1 MTNTTG
7 KIILVTGATGN
18 QGGAVARS
26 LLSSGWTVRAFTRD
40 PSKPAARVLAE
51 KGAQV
56 VKGDL
61 NDRAS
66 IDQALKGVYGVFSVQ
81 TFREQGTAGEIRQGK
96 TLADAA
102 KAAGIKHFV
111 YSSVGSADRNTGIP
125 HFESKW
131 EIEQYIRTLGLPATV
146 FRPVFYMYNFNSSMF
161 NLRQSILGGTLSLAI
176 RPNKTLQMLAAE
188 DLGVFVT
195 MAFEKPNDFLGKAIE
210 LAGDEMAMPQAAEVF
225 TRVMGRPVRFVEMPI
240 EQVRSVSQEIFLMF
254 QWFNDKGYQVNIPA
268 LRNLHPQLMTLET
281 WLRKTGCGGG
291 GSHTLISD

>member
-1 MTNTTG
+1 MTNTKG

-26 LLSSGWTVRAFTRD
+26 LLSSRWTVRAFTRD

-81 TFREQGTAGEIRQGK
+81 TFREQGTAGEMLQGK

-111 YSSVGSADRNTGIP
+111 YSSVGSADHNTGIP

-131 EIEQYIRTLGLPATV
+131 EIEQYIRTLGLPATI

-176 RPNKTLQMLAAE
+176 RPDKTLQMLAAE
-188 DLGVFVT
+188 DLGVFVNIS
-195 MAFEKPNDFLGKAIE
+195 FEKPDDFIGKAIE
-210 LAGDEMAMPQAAEVF
+210 LAGDEMTMQQTAEVF
-225 TRVMGRPVRFVEMPI
+225 TRVMGRPVRFIEMPL

-268 LRNLHPQLMTLET
+268 LRTMHPKLMTLET
-281 WLRKTGCGGG
+281 WLRKTGWGQ
-291 GSHTLISD
+291 SK